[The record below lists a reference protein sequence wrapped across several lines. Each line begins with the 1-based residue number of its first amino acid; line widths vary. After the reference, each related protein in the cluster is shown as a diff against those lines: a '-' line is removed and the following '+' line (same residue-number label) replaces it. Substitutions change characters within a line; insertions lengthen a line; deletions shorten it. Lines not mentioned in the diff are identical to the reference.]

1 MLHEAVCEVLQH
13 ESAQRCVTERPVS
26 AVAVPGGSGCVQAP
40 LTGGD
45 PEDKEREEAEAERE
59 EAEGDGEPEAPG
71 QRARGAAEPR
81 VRSGSLAEA
90 RRP

>member
-1 MLHEAVCEVLQH
+1 MC
-13 ESAQRCVTERPVS
+13 
-26 AVAVPGGSGCVQAP
+26 AVAVPRGSGCVQAP

-71 QRARGAAEPR
+71 QCACGAAEPC
-81 VRSGSLAEA
+81 VRRGSLAEA
-90 RRP
+90 RGP